1 MNTSKIIIKIL
12 PSSVVFFLYVLL
24 SVVYFNPFSHNFE
37 HTIFMPGGDPEAY
50 IWFIY
55 WWPYAISHGLNPFIT
70 HYVWSPSGV
79 NLTWAASI
87 PTLSLLSAP
96 LTITFG
102 PIFSWNLLSLLSA
115 PLNAFCAFLLL
126 KYLYKNNAAAF
137 IGGYAFGF
145 SSYVMGQLSG
155 HLNLDFVCLVP
166 LSVLFFVMAV
176 KHEINR
182 YYFIAIMAI
191 IIFLE
196 AGIST
201 EVLATATL
209 FGFTAILLF
218 FISETEI
225 RKDIFRTSLY
235 LVTSYLIAAILLS
248 PFLYFLIKGFSGVPK
263 VINSPSDYSSDL
275 LNYIIPTPVTRIG
288 RSIFSSIASR
298 FTGNYSE
305 EGAYIGLPLLILLA
319 FSFRDYINKS
329 KRTGITLFALFLIV
343 IICSLGPYLH
353 VNGVNTNIK
362 MPWTLFTHI
371 PLIKGALP
379 TRFTNYVSLIVAIA
393 ISFWMSAKKNNK
405 KRYIAV
411 FTSMLFIVPSTSLYS
426 WGSQHVPSIFT
437 KNNTLRNANV
447 IVLPFGYTGPS
458 MFWQLESG
466 MKFNMVGGYTG
477 FTPLLFSRLQVTDD
491 LFSGI
496 PGESFPDLFKAYCA
510 QFDVRYVVA
519 CSGTPTQLANAV
531 KNEGWAAE
539 KFGQCTTYRVPHHM
553 KYFEYSGD
561 TWGNYN
567 KYGWIGK
574 DVIVKTNHEP
584 IKIILTGEFIPSGA
598 PEIYVKI
605 IESNG
610 NNIYKKF
617 IPGKPSKL
625 VIKIDDLQQI
635 RIVARN
641 TWVPNNIIHNGD
653 RRDLSI
659 SMKIEKVSDKAAFG
673 AGRAHAIVGAL

>member
-1 MNTSKIIIKIL
+1 MTTSKITIKIL
-12 PSSVVFFLYVLL
+12 SSSAFLFLYVLL

-37 HTIFMPGGDPEAY
+37 HTIFMPGGDPESF

-70 HYVWSPSGV
+70 HYVWSPNGV
-79 NLTWAASI
+79 NLTWSTSI

-96 LTITFG
+96 LTIMFG

-115 PLNAFCAFLLL
+115 PINAFCAFLLL

-137 IGGYAFGF
+137 LGGYAYGF
-145 SSYVMGQLSG
+145 SSYVMGELLG
-155 HLNLDFVCLVP
+155 HLNLDFVCLIP

-176 KHEINR
+176 KNEINR
-182 YYFIAIMAI
+182 YYFVAIMAI

-218 FISETEI
+218 FISETTI

-263 VINSPSDYSSDL
+263 VINSPSYFSSDL

-319 FSFRDYINKS
+319 FSFRDYINKK
-329 KRTGITLFALFLIV
+329 KRTGIALFVLFLIV
-343 IICSLGPYLH
+343 IIYSLGPYLH
-353 VNGVNTNIK
+353 VNGVNTDIK
-362 MPWTLFTHI
+362 MPWTLFMHL

-379 TRFTNYVSLIVAIA
+379 TRFTNYASLIVAIA
-393 ISFWMSAKKNNK
+393 ISFWMSEKTNI
-405 KRYIAV
+405 KRYIAA
-411 FTSMLFIVPSTSLYS
+411 FTSMLFIVPNTSIYT

-437 KNNTLRNANV
+437 KNNTLINANV

-458 MFWQLESG
+458 MFWQLGSR

-477 FTPLLFSRLQVTDD
+477 FTPLPFRKLQVTGD

-496 PGESFPDLFKAYCA
+496 PGEGFQDLFKAYCK
-510 QFDVRYVVA
+510 QFDVKYVVI

-531 KNEGWAAE
+531 KNEGWVAG
-539 KFGQCTTYRVPHHM
+539 KYGQCTTYHVPHHM

-574 DVIVKTNHEP
+574 NVIVKTNNEP
-584 IKIILTGEFIPSGA
+584 IKILLTGQFIPNGA
-598 PEIYVKI
+598 PDISVKI
-605 IESNG
+605 IGNNG
-610 NNIYKKF
+610 TNIYKKF
-617 IPGKPSKL
+617 IPGKASNL
-625 VIKIDDLQQI
+625 VIKIDNLQQI

-653 RRDLSI
+653 TRDLSI
-659 SMKIEKVSDKAAFG
+659 SMKIEKF
-673 AGRAHAIVGAL
+673 